1 MKKLRSKLLQLMTH
15 HVALPMVLPFRKQNP
30 FRFSMSELLELESG
44 TLGRDLAEKL
54 TKNGF
59 HLLPN
64 YERHDCKHLILEF
77 EMDEKGEACMQF
89 YFLGNRHCSF
99 PVLITVTFCL
109 FLMPDYWSSF
119 YKNFKK
125 GKKGKSF
132 HGIDFNSMILKNTI
146 DLKKEFNPDYIN

>member
-1 MKKLRSKLLQLMTH
+1 MKKLRSKLLQIMTH
-15 HVALPMVLPFRKQNP
+15 HVALPVVLPFRTKKP
-30 FRFSMSELLELESG
+30 FQYSLSDLLEFEQG
-44 TLGRDLAEKL
+44 TLGKDLAEKL
-54 TKNGF
+54 QSNGYQ
-59 HLLPN
+59 LLPH
-64 YERHDCKHLILEF
+64 YERHDCKHIILEF

-89 YFLGNRHCSF
+89 YFLGNRHYSF
-99 PVLITVTFCL
+99 PVLITVTACL

-132 HGIDFNSMILKNTI
+132 DGMDFNSVVLKKTI

>member
-1 MKKLRSKLLQLMTH
+1 
-15 HVALPMVLPFRKQNP
+15 
-30 FRFSMSELLELESG
+30 MSELLELESG

-89 YFLGNRHCSF
+89 YFLGNRHYSF

-119 YKNFKK
+119 YINFKK